1 MANFTSILTG
11 KQVESLLANYATC
24 TTAGGTAAKIATISS
39 INGATPQ
46 FELFTGLTVRVK
58 FTNSN
63 TAANPTLDV
72 NGTGAKAIK
81 RYGTTAVGTTVATSW
96 SAGATVSLTY
106 DGTNWVMNDNNSDI
120 LNYVR
125 SDLDELN
132 DSIAQKTQVQII
144 TWGDDD

>member
-24 TTAGGTAAKIATISS
+24 ATAGGTAAKVATISS

-63 TAANPTLDV
+63 TVANPTLNV
-72 NGTGAKAIK
+72 NSTGAKAIK
-81 RYGTTAVGTTVATSW
+81 IYGTTAPGTTSKTS
-96 SAGATVSLTY
+96 
-106 DGTNWVMNDNNSDI
+106 
-120 LNYVR
+120 
-125 SDLDELN
+125 
-132 DSIAQKTQVQII
+132 
-144 TWGDDD
+144 